1 MALGPFD
8 WTGGPFLTLYIIL
21 FLIVILL
28 GIIIPARMRPEGR
41 HRPIT
46 DPEQLAYLSG
56 GSARL
61 ADTVTARL
69 LAAKALV
76 IGDKNKLDIA
86 ARHATTRAETG
97 VLALTAPLD
106 WARIERA
113 VRPEATRIQSD
124 LERAG
129 LMLDRSERANL
140 RYWALLPYAMLLMF
154 GATKLA
160 IGEARERPV
169 GFLIALLVV
178 TAILALIRAASIARL
193 TRAGSEALAK
203 ARKDAD
209 RIRRAPQTAETA
221 MAVALFGTA
230 VLVGSELDAFHKMRT
245 ASGDSGSGGGDS
257 GSGDGGC
264 GSGGGGCGGCGS

>member
-1 MALGPFD
+1 MPLGVFD
-8 WTGGPFLTLYIIL
+8 WTGGPFLLLYIIL
-21 FLIVILL
+21 LAIVVLL

-41 HRPIT
+41 QRPVT
-46 DPEQLAYLSG
+46 DPEQLAYLAG
-56 GSARL
+56 GSTRL

-76 IGDKNKLDIA
+76 VGDKGRFDILSRNA
-86 ARHATTRAETG
+86 ATAAETG

-129 LMLDRSERANL
+129 LMLDRGERANL

-160 IGEARERPV
+160 IGVERDRPV

-178 TAILALIRAASIARL
+178 TAILALIRAGTIARL
-193 TRAGSEALAK
+193 TRAGTEALVT
-203 ARKDAD
+203 ARKNAD
-209 RIRRAPQTAETA
+209 RIRRAPQTAETGI
-221 MAVALFGTA
+221 AVALFGTA
-230 VLVGSELDAFHKMRT
+230 VLAGSELDAFHKLR
-245 ASGDSGSGGGDS
+245 AGSGDGSGGGGDS

>member
-1 MALGPFD
+1 MGPFD
-8 WTGGPFLTLYIIL
+8 WTGGPFLLLYITL
-21 FLIVILL
+21 LLIVILL
-28 GIIIPARMRPEGR
+28 GVIIPARMRPEGR
-41 HRPIT
+41 RHPVT

-56 GSARL
+56 GSTRL

-76 IGDKNKLDIA
+76 VGDKGRFDILSRNA
-86 ARHATTRAETG
+86 ASAAETG

-113 VRPEATRIQSD
+113 VRPEAGRIQTD

-178 TAILALIRAASIARL
+178 TAFLALIRAATIARL
-193 TRAGSEALAK
+193 TRAGTEALTT
-203 ARKDAD
+203 ARKNAD
-209 RIRRAPQTAETA
+209 RIRRAPRAAETA

-230 VLVGSELDAFHKMRT
+230 VLAGSEFDAFHKLRA
-245 ASGDSGSGGGDS
+245 ASGDGGGSGGDS
-257 GSGDGGC
+257 GSDSGGSGC
-264 GSGGGGCGGCGS
+264 GGGGCGGCGS